1 MAISNLTEHVL
12 LITLPSRPQASSDI
26 ERATRKITAKRPQ
39 HVIIDFSQV
48 HIVSSS
54 TVSELLI
61 IENHLHELN
70 RHLILCCLPAR
81 VSGLLKSV
89 GLQGLFQVAE
99 DSLGAL
105 ELLEQCSCAAW

>member
-1 MAISNLTEHVL
+1 MAISNLTEQVL

-26 ERATRKITAKRPQ
+26 EQAAQEITADAPQ

-48 HIVSSS
+48 RIVSSS

-70 RHLILCCLPAR
+70 RHLILCCLPPR
-81 VSGLLKSV
+81 VQKLLESV
-89 GLQGLFQVAE
+89 GLQGFFQVAD

-105 ELLEQCSCAAW
+105 ELLEKCSCSAW